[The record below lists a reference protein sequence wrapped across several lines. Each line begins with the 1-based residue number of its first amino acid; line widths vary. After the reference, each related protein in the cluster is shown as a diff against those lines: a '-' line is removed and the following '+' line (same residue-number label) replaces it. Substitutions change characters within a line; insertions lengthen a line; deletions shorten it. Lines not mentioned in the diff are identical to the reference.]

1 MKFTAMVVACVTMIC
16 VTAIELYALHMGH
29 DGAMVI
35 TSVAAL
41 VGIGS
46 GAIGFRIGRGE

>member
-1 MKFTAMVVACVTMIC
+1 MKPTVAIVACVTMLCI
-16 VTAIELYALHMGH
+16 TLIELYALHMGH

-35 TSVAAL
+35 TSVGAV

-46 GAIGFRIGRGE
+46 GAIGFRIAKGK